1 MIIAG
6 RGEDFPGVFRSRGEG
21 KWPTESENG
30 MFSVAVFYV
39 VLWRC
44 EDDPLLGLGYATAAP
59 QPNKQTDNNNDNKKA
74 AKLHKDE
81 QTLGEESNAAPRCNS
96 IVGKFIERFACAAA

>member
-6 RGEDFPGVFRSRGEG
+6 RGEGFPGGFCSRGEG

-81 QTLGEESNAAPRCNS
+81 KTLGEESNAA
-96 IVGKFIERFACAAA
+96 AARRDVIR